1 MYNAQNTT
9 INTMQSGRTEGL
21 FMDSSKAVQIVKKDN
36 RLIEAKYKLSIHQQ
50 RVLYTLL
57 DVIHT
62 SDEDFKHYNINIAD
76 IAQKFE
82 LENSKDLY
90 AQMQDAISDLVTK
103 KITFNQGQDTVVMAW
118 LSYARYRK
126 GQGNVEISFHKDL
139 KPYLL
144 QLKSHFTQYQIS
156 AVAQFKSSYS
166 IRFYEL
172 LKMYEYLGKGGQ
184 FYREFTLKELR
195 DYMQIEKGDYRLFA
209 DFRRYVIES
218 SVREI
223 NNFSDINIVQ
233 VDYIKSGR
241 AVSEVHITAEPKNQ
255 MMIDIQA
262 EQMDLVLVSKD
273 ETKEPSEAIQALV
286 SFGIAQETAKKWARK
301 FGKGRVLRNIS
312 YTLAMQEAGKVK
324 TPILYLSKA
333 LEEDYGKAWE
343 AEKVK
348 QKDVIKKAKSDAQS
362 KEQES
367 ERKLERERKE
377 RDEILAKFIAL
388 SDTEKEALRDM
399 YSATLGR
406 GVMLTKW
413 KQAGD
418 EPEKQGIFLAT
429 FSIYLKQNNLV

>member
-1 MYNAQNTT
+1 M
-9 INTMQSGRTEGL
+9 S
-21 FMDSSKAVQIVKKDN
+21 SSKAIQVIKKDN
-36 RLIEAKYKLSIHQQ
+36 RLIEAKYKLTIHEQ
-50 RVLYTLL
+50 RLLFVLLEKITTDDKEFNSY
-57 DVIHT
+57 
-62 SDEDFKHYNINIAD
+62 EINISEIAEKFDLNKSNSLHLELQGAAD
-76 IAQKFE
+76 ALLTKRIK
-82 LENSKDLY
+82 LVDTENDS
-90 AQMQDAISDLVTK
+90 
-103 KITFNQGQDTVVMAW
+103 DTVTW
-118 LSYARYRK
+118 LSRSKYKK
-126 GQGNVEISFHKDL
+126 GSGRISIEFHQAL

-172 LKMYEYLGKGGQ
+172 LKMYEYLGKGEQ

-195 DYMQIEKGDYRLFA
+195 DYMQIEKGVYTNFKDLRV
-209 DFRRYVIES
+209 YVIEP

-301 FGKGRVLRNIS
+301 FGKGRVLRNIA
-312 YTLAMQEAGKVK
+312 YTIAMQEAGKVK

-343 AEKVK
+343 AGKVT
-348 QKDVIKKAKSDAQS
+348 QKDTTKKAKSDAQS

-377 RDEILAKFIAL
+377 RDEILAKFIAF

>member
-1 MYNAQNTT
+1 M
-9 INTMQSGRTEGL
+9 S
-21 FMDSSKAVQIVKKDN
+21 SSKAIQVIKKDN
-36 RLIEAKYKLSIHQQ
+36 RLIEAKYKLTIHEQ
-50 RVLYTLL
+50 RLLFVLLEKITTDDKEFNSY
-57 DVIHT
+57 
-62 SDEDFKHYNINIAD
+62 EINISEIAEKFDLNKSNSLHLELQGAAD
-76 IAQKFE
+76 ALLTKRIK
-82 LENSKDLY
+82 LVDTENDS
-90 AQMQDAISDLVTK
+90 
-103 KITFNQGQDTVVMAW
+103 DTVTW
-118 LSYARYRK
+118 LSRSKYKK
-126 GQGNVEISFHKDL
+126 GSGRISIEFHQAL

-172 LKMYEYLGKGGQ
+172 LKMYEYLGKGEQ

-195 DYMQIEKGDYRLFA
+195 DYMQIEKGVYTNFKDLRV
-209 DFRRYVIES
+209 YVIEP

-286 SFGIAQETAKKWARK
+286 SFGIAQETAQKWARK
-301 FGKGRVLRNIS
+301 FGKGRVLRNIG

-348 QKDVIKKAKSDAQS
+348 QKDGIKKAKSDAQS

>member
-1 MYNAQNTT
+1 M
-9 INTMQSGRTEGL
+9 S
-21 FMDSSKAVQIVKKDN
+21 SSKAIQVIKKDN
-36 RLIEAKYKLSIHQQ
+36 RLIEAKYKLTIHEQ
-50 RVLYTLL
+50 RLLFVLLEKITTDDKEFNSY
-57 DVIHT
+57 
-62 SDEDFKHYNINIAD
+62 EINISEIAEKFDLNKSNSLHLELQGAAD
-76 IAQKFE
+76 ALLTKRIK
-82 LENSKDLY
+82 LVDTENDS
-90 AQMQDAISDLVTK
+90 
-103 KITFNQGQDTVVMAW
+103 DTVTW
-118 LSYARYRK
+118 LSRSKYKK
-126 GQGNVEISFHKDL
+126 GSGRISIEFHQAL

-172 LKMYEYLGKGGQ
+172 LKMYEYLGKGEQ

-195 DYMQIEKGDYRLFA
+195 DYMQIEKGVYTNFKDLRV
-209 DFRRYVIES
+209 YVIEP

-273 ETKEPSEAIQALV
+273 ETKEPNEAIQALV

-399 YSATLGR
+399 YAATLGR